1 MAEKQ
6 GKFPGYTALLPP
18 RVRYDKDVPA
28 TGKLLYAEITAMT
41 DVTGYCWASNGYLGS
56 LVGVGKDR
64 AARLVAL
71 LEARGYVSVD
81 VVRDDKNVVTE
92 RRIFV
97 TDLGFMRLP
106 PPVKNTGRGP
116 VKNTGR
122 APGENTGRVHIE
134 KNDKSIEHVPPY
146 NPPNG
151 GRTRRDEHKDRP
163 DWAPEQ
169 FERLWK
175 WYPTGEI
182 PRPAPRGNR
191 QRAIRAWDKLQPS
204 EELIETIA
212 EALSRQARSDRWQEG
227 VGVPHLSTY
236 LNGYGWEEAEDG

>member
-6 GKFPGYTALLPP
+6 GKFPGYTAVLPP
-18 RVRYDKDVPA
+18 RVRYDKALSA
-28 TGKLLYAEITAMT
+28 TAKLLYAEISAMA
-41 DVTGYCWASNGYLGS
+41 DVTGFCWASNRYL
-56 LVGVGKDR
+56 
-64 AARLVAL
+64 AALFGLSKRTVTDLITQL
-71 LEARGYVSVD
+71 QRRGYVEAD
-81 VVRDDKNVVTE
+81 VLRDEKNAVQE
-92 RRIFV
+92 RRLYI
-97 TDLGFMRLP
+97 TDAGLMRLP
-106 PPVKNTGRGP
+106 PIAKNRYRG
-116 VKNTGR
+116 V
-122 APGENTGRVHIE
+122 AENCDTPIAE
-134 KNDKSIEHVPPY
+134 NCAENDTRIEHTPPY
-146 NPPNG
+146 NPPKG